1 MHYGLRDWKNLS
13 SLLSSH
19 EKVPDH
25 LDNVGKWKELEQRL
39 KKHKTIDD
47 ETWCARERVEN
58 YWQQILERLI
68 ALVRVL
74 GVQNLSFRGT
84 NEKLCSA
91 GNGNF
96 LKFVEL
102 MALFDPVMSEH
113 LQKIRNEETHVHY
126 LGKNFQNEL
135 IDILA
140 NAIKEKILRNARAA
154 KYFSIILDSTPDV
167 SHVEQMPVIIRF
179 VQVDEDNA
187 VIAVREHFLGYVP
200 LQETTGAFMAETILE
215 EFKKMD
221 LFIDNLRG
229 QGYDNG
235 INMKGKHS
243 GVQKKILQRN
253 PRALFVP
260 CSAHT
265 LNLVVNDAASCCLE
279 ATIFFGLIQKLYVFF
294 SASTH
299 RWDVLKR
306 RVQSLTVK
314 PLSETRGESQIDAL
328 KPIRY
333 QIGDIYDALTEMA
346 TNFTLLGSSGN
357 STRAEA
363 KALANGIATFK
374 FLVSL
379 IVWKKKRQFDYE
391 EDTPVQNAKVNFK
404 VNFYLAVLDVAIN
417 SGLERFQQLQQMK
430 SAFGFLYDVKPLNG
444 ITNTQLMEHCTKLET
459 ALRDGGNKDIDATDL
474 CHELQSVARR
484 LQPDTVTPLDVLKF
498 ICEQGLVQSVPNTF
512 VALCILL
519 NLPVT
524 VASGERSFSE
534 LKLIRTYLV
543 STMTEERLAGLA
555 MFSIENEITQ
565 KVDLKN
571 LVADF
576 AKKKARKA
584 HF

>member
-1 MHYGLRDWKNLS
+1 
-13 SLLSSH
+13 
-19 EKVPDH
+19 
-25 LDNVGKWKELEQRL
+25 
-39 KKHKTIDD
+39 
-47 ETWCARERVEN
+47 
-58 YWQQILERLI
+58 
-68 ALVRVL
+68 
-74 GVQNLSFRGT
+74 
-84 NEKLCSA
+84 
-91 GNGNF
+91 
-96 LKFVEL
+96 

-113 LQKIRNEETHVHY
+113 LRKIRNEETHVHY
-126 LGKNFQNEL
+126 LGKNIQNEL

-140 NAIKEKILRNARAA
+140 NAIKEEILRNARAA

-167 SHVEQMPVIIRF
+167 SHVEQMTVIIRF

-221 LFIDNLRG
+221 LCIDNLRG

-235 INMKGKHS
+235 SNMKGKHN

-279 ATIFFGLIQKLYVFF
+279 ATNFFGLIQKLYVFF

-306 RVQSLTVK
+306 HVQRLTVK
-314 PLSETRGESQIDAL
+314 PLSETRWESRIDAL

-346 TNFTLLGSSGN
+346 TKSTLLGSSGN

-379 IVWKKKRQFDYE
+379 IVWYDILFEINITSKQL
-391 EDTPVQNAKVNFK
+391 QAKENDISSALK
-404 VNFYLAVLDVAIN
+404 Q
-417 SGLERFQQLQQMK
+417 LERTRM
-430 SAFGFLYDVKPLNG
+430 FLEERRSDTEFEKVLV
-444 ITNTQLMEHCTKLET
+444 
-459 ALRDGGNKDIDATDL
+459 DATELANDL
-474 CHELQSVARR
+474 EIDPFFLQI
-484 LQPDTVTPLDVLKF
+484 PFVL
-498 ICEQGLVQSVPNTF
+498 
-512 VALCILL
+512 
-519 NLPVT
+519 
-524 VASGERSFSE
+524 GERKGS
-534 LKLIRTYLV
+534 L
-543 STMTEERLAGLA
+543 TMKEKTHQCR
-555 MFSIENEITQ
+555 MQ
-565 KVDLKN
+565 K
-571 LVADF
+571 
-576 AKKKARKA
+576 
-584 HF
+584 